1 LNQIID
7 IACHQFDPTIA
18 APSKPGTPSSSPNL
32 RTASASA
39 LPSSGVYNLLKG

>member
-18 APSKPGTPSSSPNL
+18 APSKPGTLSSSPNL
-32 RTASASA
+32 KIASA
-39 LPSSGVYNLLKG
+39 LPSSGAYNLLKG